1 MRDVAEPIASASDP
15 RETLE
20 PMLDDLARGL
30 GYERALIL
38 RYDAS
43 SSSLRGIFG
52 LAIRDEQARALA
64 IPLVRA
70 DDPLVVALR
79 TGAPQMVDDV
89 SSDAR
94 LDTEERQALLAM
106 RVTRFVA
113 AALPGMGDERTS
125 AVVVLARHRDARL
138 ARVGK
143 QPVEIRVAD
152 RAVAREDDDGS
163 GALVAQAGQR
173 GRDEARHAHTEER
186 LPLLRVQTLV
196 RGDVVDHLRRAGAQ
210 SHDERVV
217 RAHQGD
223 RELAGLV
230 ILDRKAEDAAQR

>member
-1 MRDVAEPIASASDP
+1 MRDVAEPIASASDS

-79 TGAPQMVDDV
+79 TGAPQMVDYV
-89 SSDAR
+89 SSDSR
-94 LDTEERQALLAM
+94 LDTEKRQALLAM

-125 AVVVLARHRDARL
+125 AVVVLAR
-138 ARVGK
+138 
-143 QPVEIRVAD
+143 D
-152 RAVAREDDDGS
+152 RAIGDADLDRLLPYAR
-163 GALVAQAGQR
+163 QAGVAMTR
-173 GRDEARHAHTEER
+173 EHDAEM
-186 LPLLRVQTLV
+186 LR
-196 RGDVVDHLRRAGAQ
+196 
-210 SHDERVV
+210 
-217 RAHQGD
+217 
-223 RELAGLV
+223 
-230 ILDRKAEDAAQR
+230 